1 VSEINRGT
9 RCNKDGIWDDSFH
22 IFLLRIVPMIDNL
35 IVSDRAPSAARL
47 KEDFPEM
54 FSEKKGGKKEKKK
67 KKGGEKKKP

>member
-1 VSEINRGT
+1 
-9 RCNKDGIWDDSFH
+9 
-22 IFLLRIVPMIDNL
+22 MIDNL